1 MADQQTINVYD
12 SSVDSYKKM
21 VNKLPDLEPLQAFI
35 AGLPEGADVLDWGS
49 GPGYLASR
57 MRDAGLNP
65 VCVDASAEM
74 VAAARDDYGLVAKQ
88 AQFSALDEVAVYH
101 GIWAN
106 FSLLHARRD
115 DVPDLIKA
123 ASVALLPSG
132 LLYLAVK
139 SGTGET
145 RDDLGRL
152 YTYFIQNELEAV
164 LEQNSFRL
172 IRVFTGRS
180 AGMSGKPED
189 WFGLLAGK

>member
-1 MADQQTINVYD
+1 MADQKTINVYD
-12 SSVDSYKKM
+12 SNVDSYKKM

-74 VAAARDDYGLVAKQ
+74 VAAAREDYGLVARQ

-123 ASVALLPSG
+123 ASAALLPSG

-139 SGTGET
+139 SGTGEK

-152 YTYFIQNELEAV
+152 YTYFTQSELQAV

-172 IRVFTGRS
+172 IRVFNGRS